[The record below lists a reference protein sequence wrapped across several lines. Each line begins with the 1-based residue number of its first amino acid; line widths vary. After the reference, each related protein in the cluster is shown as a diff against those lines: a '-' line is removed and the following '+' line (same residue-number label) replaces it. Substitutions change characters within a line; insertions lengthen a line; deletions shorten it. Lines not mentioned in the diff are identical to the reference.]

1 MYQRQIA
8 AVATVMHSGK
18 SSRRAAWA
26 HITQGNW
33 RDECTAEGGLQQ
45 LMYGQRQ
52 AGQPSVR
59 RRRVRKLVSSSGAA
73 TASLLVFS
81 GGARARRCG
90 EWLLL
95 AAGGLAP

>member
-1 MYQRQIA
+1 
-8 AVATVMHSGK
+8 
-18 SSRRAAWA
+18 
-26 HITQGNW
+26 
-33 RDECTAEGGLQQ
+33 
-45 LMYGQRQ
+45 MYGQRQ

-59 RRRVRKLVSSSGAA
+59 RRRVRKLVSSSGTA
-73 TASLLVFS
+73 TASLLAFS